1 MGPHSLDLSINLL
14 RGHPFRISCHGL
26 GPHRVKIPQSLLAR
40 QLLFTAAGAA
50 VMLAFSGDQYAL
62 SVGAMLGFGL
72 NFAYS
77 WAKYIKSKDSKVVA
91 E

>member
-1 MGPHSLDLSINLL
+1 
-14 RGHPFRISCHGL
+14 
-26 GPHRVKIPQSLLAR
+26 
-40 QLLFTAAGAA
+40 
-50 VMLAFSGDQYAL
+50 MLAFSGDQYAL

-77 WAKYIKSKDSKVVA
+77 WAKYIRGKDSKVVA

>member
-1 MGPHSLDLSINLL
+1 
-14 RGHPFRISCHGL
+14 
-26 GPHRVKIPQSLLAR
+26 
-40 QLLFTAAGAA
+40 
-50 VMLAFSGDQYAL
+50 MLAFSGDQYAL

-77 WAKYIKSKDSKVVA
+77 WAKYIRGKDQMAAA